1 MFAMD
6 CFKSV
11 FYITLFYIQ
20 NMLELLEEMPNG
32 VPSHK
37 VRLVQSQLIVSNNV
51 LYVVE
56 IFIHLF
62 SCSLA
67 CFSVH
72 LSFVHSFVHL
82 CIHSLTHFNFGL
94 TVLNE
99 KLSFQCV

>member
-51 LYVVE
+51 LYVVG

-62 SCSLA
+62 SCSLT
-67 CFSVH
+67 C
-72 LSFVHSFVHL
+72 LSVHSFICSFICASVH
-82 CIHSLTHFNFGL
+82 
-94 TVLNE
+94 
-99 KLSFQCV
+99 SFINSF